1 MFFQFNAYYV
11 LFTDPILFTRSTF
24 FVPHFLFHIFHSY
37 FTEKAAKSVDQ
48 WLVFITS
55 HPEEIMHAYGIMEN
69 EFESMTKDDILKLD
83 PQVMYTHLED
93 KTPQFAD
100 IFVSHKL

>member
-1 MFFQFNAYYV
+1 MYY
-11 LFTDPILFTRSTF
+11 LLIRSCSP
-24 FVPHFLFHIFHSY
+24 VPHFLFHIFHSH
-37 FTEKAAKSVDQ
+37 FTKQAAKSVDQ

-55 HPEEIMHAYGIMEN
+55 HPEEIMYAYGIMEN